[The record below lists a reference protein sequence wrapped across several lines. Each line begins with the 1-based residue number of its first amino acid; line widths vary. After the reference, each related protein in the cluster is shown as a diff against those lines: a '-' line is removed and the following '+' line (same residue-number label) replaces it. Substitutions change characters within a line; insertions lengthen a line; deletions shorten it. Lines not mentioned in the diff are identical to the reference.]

1 MEEEKFNIKDGL
13 SISEAKVSALIILC
27 VLTFLFA
34 FVMYVLDKDIKKGYI
49 SMIKRIEQKYPGTEI
64 FCLRP
69 FNGSKIAGEKLA
81 KFLLNYFGKSYF
93 LV

>member
-34 FVMYVLDKDIKKGYI
+34 FVMYVLDKDITDNLTSIIQTLILVIGGVNLSNSI
-49 SMIKRIEQKYPGTEI
+49 SNIFTKRGNK
-64 FCLRP
+64 
-69 FNGSKIAGEKLA
+69 
-81 KFLLNYFGKSYF
+81 
-93 LV
+93 

>member
-34 FVMYVLDKDIKKGYI
+34 FVMYVLDKDITDNLTSIIQTLILVIGGVNLSNSI
-49 SMIKRIEQKYPGTEI
+49 ASVCTKRSNK
-64 FCLRP
+64 
-69 FNGSKIAGEKLA
+69 
-81 KFLLNYFGKSYF
+81 
-93 LV
+93 